1 VVSTDPCR
9 SQRLWE
15 CQNLN
20 ARRARE
26 AFDEPSGASTGKAE
40 AKELRDMDAGRR
52 LKEEEP
58 ARRYLWA
65 NEPDLAF
72 ETLGPLTKMPNGY
85 TYGNLKFDPAFDPIR
100 KDPRFEKLLAE
111 LAPHD

>member
-1 VVSTDPCR
+1 
-9 SQRLWE
+9 
-15 CQNLN
+15 
-20 ARRARE
+20 
-26 AFDEPSGASTGKAE
+26 
-40 AKELRDMDAGRR
+40 MDAGRR
-52 LKEEEP
+52 LKEEEL

-72 ETLGPLTKMPNGY
+72 ETLGPLTKTPNGY

-100 KDPRFEKLLAE
+100 KDPRFEKLLAA